1 MKEIDIKALR
11 QRVFSTLTEAEQEE
25 AGRVL
30 RAYLAVCAR
39 IYEKSAFK
47 ELVDKST
54 DDDST
59 SVAPRV

>member
-1 MKEIDIKALR
+1 MTEIDIKKLR

-39 IYEKSAFK
+39 IYEKSEFK
-47 ELVDKST
+47 ALLDKST
-54 DDDST
+54 DTDST
-59 SVAPRV
+59 SNESRV